1 MKGAF
6 ARYCVPIIGP
16 ISCGKSTFLNSLISI
31 KEDLL
36 EEGLQTTT
44 KFLCIIRNN
53 KKLIEPEFYKVSI
66 KKIEEK
72 IFYKEVGSRIKGK
85 NNIQKEIRLINSN
98 LQKECFDVSNFI
110 YLLEVNIAFAK
121 ETNFFENYDLVDI
134 PGLDEANTY
143 YSEKIIEYLKDNF
156 KFCIYMFNSNY
167 YKDNKIIDI
176 MKLVKEKCKL
186 DFRNSLIILNKIDQ
200 HSNREQIMREFRRY
214 LMENFGDIIYDDS
227 NTIIGL
233 DSIILK
239 YENKAKL
246 DINNLFNYYY
256 KQYEIEIKD
265 KKKARQR
272 RIFKIN

>member
-227 NTIIGL
+227 NNIIGL